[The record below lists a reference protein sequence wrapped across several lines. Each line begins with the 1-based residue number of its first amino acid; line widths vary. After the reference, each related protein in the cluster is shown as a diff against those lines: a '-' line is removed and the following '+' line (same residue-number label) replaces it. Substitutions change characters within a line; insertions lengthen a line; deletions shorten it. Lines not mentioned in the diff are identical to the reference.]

1 MYPYVA
7 FTLFALTAIF
17 WDRGVKEITAERC
30 LNCLDPFLAPGRS
43 LPSENPSDSCARL
56 FISSWY
62 LARYYSLTEGGQIA
76 EAMPSYGPMMA
87 LPDRPLIR
95 PPSNRVFSLRLRSWR
110 VLSLNS

>member
-43 LPSENPSDSCARL
+43 LPSENPSRQKVAGSTGTRSQARPDNL
-56 FISSWY
+56 PRWPVSLSRLSSKF
-62 LARYYSLTEGGQIA
+62 LTPEGLTQG
-76 EAMPSYGPMMA
+76 E
-87 LPDRPLIR
+87 RVR
-95 PPSNRVFSLRLRSWR
+95 PPFDGPNESLRRCGGS
-110 VLSLNS
+110 